1 MVTDA
6 GLQKGMKT
14 VLEERGVTTREYEV
28 CRSYC
33 IKTLYYYIIHLQDFA
48 DRTTILEQEI
58 ESLGH
63 ICLYLPKFHCELNPI
78 EHAKKYTWA
87 NAMVP

>member
-14 VLEERGVTTREYEV
+14 VLEERGVTTSEYEE

-33 IKTLYYYIIHLQDFA
+33 IKNLYYYIIHLQDFA
-48 DRTTILEQEI
+48 DRTTIF

-63 ICLYLPKFHCELNPI
+63 ICLYLPKFSNPI

-87 NAMVP
+87 NSMVP